1 MRLVKSTVWI
11 VVAIRILIS
20 NSSGLTQ
27 RRIWVKT
34 SWQIALSRHSIRLT
48 LVILIII
55 LTSYQKNT
63 FMKPTNHRN
72 FWGLLRLLLLGLL
85 SHLIFLL
92 LSLSIF
98 VICNPIFMFLTPFVS
113 WRTRLLG
120 ILLVFLR
127 QYQIIGS
134 LRLIIWLLCVN
145 NWIILIDL
153 NMIKS

>member
-1 MRLVKSTVWI
+1 MRLVKSAIWI
-11 VVAIRILIS
+11 VVAIRIFIS

-27 RRIWVKT
+27 RRIWVET
-34 SWQIALSRHSIRLT
+34 SWQIALTRHAIRLA

-63 FMKPTNHRN
+63 FMKPTNYRN
-72 FWGLLRLLLLGLL
+72 FWWLLRLLLLGLL
-85 SHLIFLL
+85 SYLIFLL

-98 VICNPIFMFLTPFVS
+98 VIWNSIFIFLTSFVS
-113 WRTRLLG
+113 WRTWLLC

-145 NWIILIDL
+145 NRIILINL
-153 NMIKS
+153 NLIKS